1 VELKA
6 MALYDERLANDLA
19 AIRNKVAEVGG
30 QVDAALDKSVK
41 AVLERNADL
50 ANDVILD
57 DNAVNRG
64 FAEIDG
70 MCHKFLARHLPSAGH
85 LRLISSIL
93 RLNAELERIG
103 DHAATIAREALQLS
117 EPPGNGFR
125 DTIVTMAGDSQN
137 ILRRAIKAFSIN
149 DADLARQ
156 TIGIS
161 ARVRKAFDEV
171 FQELATQSSKKPK
184 QMRDLL
190 ILSVVFS
197 KLERVSARAENIC
210 EETLF
215 AITGEIPVPRKLNV
229 LFLDESGSTLCRLAE
244 AVGSKTASQT
254 CNFSSMGRK
263 AGSKMGAGL
272 DEFMSAHGLTGSDGP
287 GSAVPKDGAGIADF
301 DVVVSLEGPVRSYIA
316 EQPFHT
322 LFLNWDVGELPDKI
336 DSSNAVDAYYPI
348 YRELTVRIGDL
359 VERLRG
365 ERGE

>member
-1 VELKA
+1 

-19 AIRNKVAEVGG
+19 AIRNKVGEVGG

-41 AVLERNADL
+41 AVLESDSDL

-70 MCHKFLARHLPSAGH
+70 MCHKFLALHLPSAGH

-117 EPPGNGFR
+117 EPPGNSFR
-125 DTIVTMAGDSQN
+125 GTIVTMAGDSQN
-137 ILRRAIKAFSIN
+137 ILRRAIKAFTVN

-171 FQELATQSSKKPK
+171 FQELAEQSSKKPK

-215 AITGEIPVPRKLNV
+215 AITGEVPQPRKLNV
-229 LFLDESGSTLCRLAE
+229 LFLDEANGALSRIAE
-244 AVGSKTASQT
+244 AVGAKVAHET
-254 CNFSSMGRK
+254 CNFTSMGRK
-263 AGSKMGAGL
+263 AGAKAVTGL
-272 DEFMSAHGLTGSDGP
+272 DEFMDAHGLSGGNRPAT
-287 GSAVPKDGAGIADF
+287 ALPKDGAGIAEF
-301 DVVVSLEGPVRSYIA
+301 DVVISLEGTVQSYVP

-322 LFLNWDVGELPDKI
+322 LFLNWDAGTLPAKVDPAH
-336 DSSNAVDAYYPI
+336 AVDAYYPV
-348 YRELTVRIGDL
+348 YRELTVRIRDL

-365 ERGE
+365 ERHK